1 MSKSLIN
8 MVNTTSTTLS
18 SGNVIPLGYTN
29 RRFGCNLKPNGNA
42 IREEGEGYYKILGTF
57 TFTPS
62 ASDTYTIQIYKDGVP
77 LAGANASIL
86 AAAITTLNVQGE
98 DKVRCCDGGSNI
110 TFEITAGTTSHTVVL
125 SNANVIVEKS

>member
-1 MSKSLIN
+1 MPYFNNPYQGMDPYSGYN
-8 MVNTTSTTLS
+8 MPNYQQQMQQPQQLQRQEIIHVN
-18 SGNVIPLGYTN
+18 G
-29 RRFGCNLKPNGNA
+29 
-42 IREEGEGYYKILGTF
+42 
-57 TFTPS
+57 
-62 ASDTYTIQIYKDGVP
+62 QQ
-77 LAGANASIL
+77 GANASIL